1 MIDGTAVS
9 LYALN
14 AILERVDPLLR
25 EIPGVIKAEDE
36 ECLHRMRVASR
47 RLRMA
52 LNLAGAR
59 AGLAD
64 ANGAKFFKL
73 IRKVTRTLGEARD
86 IDVQLLW
93 LRDFEP
99 QCAKR
104 ELPGVRRIALRLT
117 QKRARLQ
124 PGIVK
129 LVSGL
134 ADEPVFS
141 KTIGDL
147 RIARVDAEI
156 AARDMAEDDKK
167 YATRCLLLQL
177 DTVQQHA
184 LSLEDPEASE
194 AHHRFRKEVKHLRYA
209 LEIFRGLYG
218 EALDEHIK
226 DMKKLQGLLGELQ
239 DANVWLE
246 LVPRMR
252 AEEME
257 RTAEYFGTEKVFG
270 RIGVGYDALGNNRRD
285 AGKEAYRTAKDYCDE
300 MNEKCKYRTIKD
312 ILLSGQVAQFP

>member
-1 MIDGTAVS
+1 MIDGTTVS

-52 LNLAGAR
+52 LNLVGAR

-99 QCAKR
+99 QCTRR

-117 QKRARLQ
+117 QKRERLQ

-141 KTIGDL
+141 KTIEDL
-147 RIARVDAEI
+147 RVARVDAEI
-156 AARDMAEDDKK
+156 AARDTTEDDKK

-209 LEIFRGLYG
+209 MEIFKGLYG
-218 EALDEHIK
+218 ETLDEHIK

-246 LVPRMR
+246 LVPGMK
-252 AEEME
+252 AEELE
-257 RTAEYFGTEKVFG
+257 RTVEYFGSPRFFARLQAGYEGISACMLAASEKAFEKSQAFRDELVTQG
-270 RIGVGYDALGNNRRD
+270 RFTLLR
-285 AGKEAYRTAKDYCDE
+285 KE
-300 MNEKCKYRTIKD
+300 
-312 ILLSGQVAQFP
+312 ILES